1 MNGTVLD
8 TYEKVK
14 RAAEKY
20 AGHVLR
26 GTSGLSHLQILEG
39 TVKWENVSWL
49 FNRYE

>member
-1 MNGTVLD
+1 MNDICEWDGLD

-26 GTSGLSHLQILEG
+26 GSSGLSHLQILEG
-39 TVKWENVSWL
+39 TVKGEC
-49 FNRYE
+49 